1 VARRRPKHPARDRS
15 IECELKFRVTGP
27 RDHSRLRAL
36 LREKGARLVGTY
48 DEENLRFEG
57 PGKTTRRTSLRL
69 RLLDG
74 GPSGVLTAK
83 GPARFAGGVKM
94 REETEVSVADAN
106 AARDLLLALGFQV
119 EFTYQKHRVIWR
131 LDGIDVTLDTLEFG
145 WFVELEGPKEVLPDA
160 ARGLG
165 LDPALAVRDSY
176 SALARQYVAATK
188 KAAPPAVSV

>member
-1 VARRRPKHPARDRS
+1 VPRRRPKHPDRDRS
-15 IECELKFRVTGP
+15 LECELKFRVTGP
-27 RDHSRLRAL
+27 RDHSRLRAT

-57 PGKTTRRTSLRL
+57 PGKTTRKTSLRL

-74 GPSGVLTAK
+74 GPAGVLTAK
-83 GPARFAGGVKM
+83 GPARFAAGVKI

-119 EFTYQKHRVIWR
+119 EFTYQKHRAIWH
-131 LDGIDVTLDTLEFG
+131 LDGIAVTLDTLEFG
-145 WFVELEGPKEVLPDA
+145 WFVELEGPEKALPEM

-165 LDPALAVRDSY
+165 LDPSYAVRDSY
-176 SALARQYVAATK
+176 SALARQYLAATN